1 MINKF
6 NILNG
11 AKKFSSEIFQNYLV
25 FIPARKYIKYF
36 SDITRIELWKFHG
49 ISEKSI
55 DNITKSDSN
64 FWPNS
69 C

>member
-36 SDITRIELWKFHG
+36 SDITRIEL
-49 ISEKSI
+49 
-55 DNITKSDSN
+55 
-64 FWPNS
+64 
-69 C
+69 